1 MADKRMFS
9 LQIVDSDAFLELPP
23 SAQALYFHLGMRA
36 DDDGFINN
44 AKTIA
49 KVVGVNHKD
58 FDILVDKRFIYAFE
72 GGISLIKHWKVNNYI
87 AKDRYK
93 KTAYTDILESLE
105 TKENGSYTFRGQN
118 VDKLSTQVS
127 IDKVSIDKVRLD
139 KISKDIVQPRV
150 EPKIVETYNLSLLQ
164 IFWDAYPKKVG
175 KGKVEEWFKKNKPD
189 EDLVGQMVDS
199 INNQLMSKQWQDSQY
214 IPLPMTWLNQ
224 KRWEDELPPS
234 QEAVKKKEIDKQIEM
249 EDEIER
255 LTRMESIKIRQKQE
269 AEKPKVSDDELNS
282 MLNNLGSLAEGK
294 KF

>member
-49 KVVGVNHKD
+49 KIVGVNIKD
-58 FDILVDKRFIYAFE
+58 LDTLVEKRFIYAFE

-93 KTAYTDILESLE
+93 KTAYTDILETLE
-105 TKENGSYTFRGQN
+105 TKENGSYTIRIQN
-118 VDKLSTQVS
+118 VDNPSTQVS
-127 IDKVSIDKVRLD
+127 IDKIRLD
-139 KISKDIVQPRV
+139 KISKDIVQPKVEPKRV
-150 EPKIVETYNLSLLQ
+150 EPYNLALLQ

-189 EDLVGQMVDS
+189 EDLVGRMVDS
-199 INNQLMSKQWQDSQY
+199 IENQLMSKQWQDPQY

-249 EDEIER
+249 QEEIER
-255 LTRMESIKIRQKQE
+255 LTMMESVRIRQKQE
-269 AEKPKVSDDELNS
+269 AEKPKISDDELDD
-282 MLNNLGSLAEGK
+282 MLNNLGNLAEGK

>member
-49 KVVGVNHKD
+49 KIVGVNIKD
-58 FDILVDKRFIYAFE
+58 LDALVEKKFIYAFE

-93 KTAYTDILESLE
+93 KTAYTDILEGLD
-105 TKENGSYTFRGQN
+105 TKENGSYTLRIQN
-118 VDKLSTQVS
+118 VDTLSTQVS
-127 IDKVSIDKVRLD
+127 IDKIRLD
-139 KISKDIVQPRV
+139 KISKDIVQPKV
-150 EPKIVETYNLSLLQ
+150 EPKRVETYNLTLFQ
-164 IFWDAYPKKVG
+164 IFWDAYPKKIG

-189 EDLVGQMVDS
+189 DELVERMVDAVG
-199 INNQLMSKQWQDSQY
+199 NQVMSKQWQDPQY
-214 IPLPMTWLNQ
+214 IPMPMTWLNQ

-234 QEAVKKKEIDKQIEM
+234 QEA
-249 EDEIER
+249 
-255 LTRMESIKIRQKQE
+255 IRQKEVDKQYQLQMELEQLTRQE
-269 AEKPKVSDDELNS
+269 SQRIHQQVHQANKPEVSDDELDD
-282 MLNNLGSLAEGK
+282 MLGNLGSIAEGK